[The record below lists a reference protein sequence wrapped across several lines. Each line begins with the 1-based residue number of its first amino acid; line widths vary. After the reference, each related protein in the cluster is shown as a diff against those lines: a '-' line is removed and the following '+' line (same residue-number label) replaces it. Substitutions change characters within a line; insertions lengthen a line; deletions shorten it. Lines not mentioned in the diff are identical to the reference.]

1 MNAEAASVEYF
12 DLFRS
17 LPDKYL
23 LLSPTGTVLA
33 LNDAHAASS
42 LPQRRQEDVI
52 GLDFFDVWPPNSDT
66 EGDIVRQSH
75 QQVRDTH
82 APAPMPLI
90 RYDLPLPTG
99 GYEPR
104 YWQATHF
111 PVLSATGELRY
122 ILQKTEDVTEKHLA
136 ELRNQ
141 QMQRELAETHE
152 RARFILESVPAM
164 VWTATPDGQR
174 DYFNARWL
182 DFTGLPLAEQVGEQW
197 FDSLHPDDRAPVRQR
212 WAEAIATTSVYQV
225 EYRLRRADGQYR
237 WVLMRGVPHLN
248 EQGQVTMWVGGGTDI
263 QEQKQLVQELL
274 ETNEQQAALSDQAY
288 QAYQE
293 AEGQRDALRMLFA
306 EAPAMFA
313 VFRGPEHRFEFGN
326 QRYLALFEGR
336 HAKGIPVAQAIPEA
350 IEQGYVELL
359 DSVYQTGQPISGNE
373 ALLQLPGAAGEDP
386 RRVYLN
392 FSYQPFRENGQVA
405 GVTAFAYD
413 VTDLVHARQALEQ
426 RRHDVA

>member
-12 DLFRS
+12 DLFRA

-23 LLSPTGTVLA
+23 LLSPAGTVLA

-42 LPQRRQEDVI
+42 LPQRRPEDVL
-52 GLDFFDVWPPNSDT
+52 GLDFFDVWPPNSAA
-66 EGDIVRQSH
+66 EGAVVRQSH

-82 APAPMPLI
+82 TPHTMPLI

-111 PVLSATGELRY
+111 PVLSPAGELRY
-122 ILQKTEDVTEKHLA
+122 ILQKTEDVTEQHLG

-164 VWTATPDGQR
+164 VWTASPDGQR

-182 DFTGLPLAEQVGEQW
+182 EFTGLPMAEQVGEQW
-197 FDSLHPDDRAPVRQR
+197 FASLHPDDRALVRQR
-212 WAEAIATTSVYQV
+212 WTEAVANTSIYQV
-225 EYRLRRADGQYR
+225 EYRLRRADGHYR

-288 QAYQE
+288 QAYQA
-293 AEGQRDALRMLFA
+293 AEGQRDALRTLFA

-313 VFRGPEHRFEFGN
+313 IFRGPEHRFEFGN

-336 HAKGIPVAQAIPEA
+336 YAEGIPVAQAVPEA
-350 IEQGYVELL
+350 VEQGYIELL
-359 DSVYQTGQPISGNE
+359 DKVYQTGQPVSGNE
-373 ALLQLPGAAGEDP
+373 VPLLVPSLTGTEP

-392 FSYQPFRENGQVA
+392 FSYQPFRENGRVA

-413 VTDLVHARQALEQ
+413 VTDLVHARQTLEQ
-426 RRHDVA
+426 QRPSVA